1 MTFPLINTKLGL
13 RSRIEAT
20 DSPSSIMVGL
30 RRPDQ

>member
-20 DSPSSIMVGL
+20 DSPSSIMVL
-30 RRPDQ
+30 SEAA

>member
-20 DSPSSIMVGL
+20 DSPSSIMVWSEAA
-30 RRPDQ
+30 